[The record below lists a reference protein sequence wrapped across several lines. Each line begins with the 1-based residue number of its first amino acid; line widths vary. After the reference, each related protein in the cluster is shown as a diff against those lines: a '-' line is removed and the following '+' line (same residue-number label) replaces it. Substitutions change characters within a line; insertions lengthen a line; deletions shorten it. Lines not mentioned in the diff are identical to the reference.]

1 MQPTTREST
10 GSLPSVPTLDDA
22 SPFKTMMASFDEA
35 AGLLGLNQEE
45 YLVLRKPDREISVS
59 VPLRMDDGTFRV
71 FDGYRV
77 QHNMGL
83 GPFLGPVR
91 LAGDLRLEELR
102 ALAAWMTWKCA
113 VLGVPFG
120 GAAGGIGVDRS
131 ALSKSE
137 LERVVRRWTASMVG
151 DIGGERDVLAPEFAS
166 DEDIMAWAL
175 DTVSEHERSTA
186 NPAVTGKPEALGGS
200 AGHHDAVAQGLRII
214 LRLAAARHGL
224 DPSRL
229 EVLIQGSGIVGGNLA
244 RILHAEG
251 HRVVGLSDVNT
262 SLYSADGLDVPA
274 LLTHRAAHGHLP
286 TQLPGVEVVD
296 PTRFLEQPC
305 QVLAPCAVSNAISG
319 KNAERIQASLVI
331 EGAHGPTTPSADAI
345 LMRRGIP
352 VVPDILANG
361 GNVVVSY
368 FEWVQNRTG
377 FKWLEEVVDARLR
390 RMMREAWEGVR
401 SVQDK
406 HQCSLRMAAHIL
418 AVKRV
423 AEADQARGLYA

>member
-1 MQPTTREST
+1 MQHPST
-10 GSLPSVPTLDDA
+10 DQNVPLPSVPTLDVA
-22 SPFKTMMASFDEA
+22 TPFQTMMSSFDEA
-35 AGLLGLNQEE
+35 ARILGLDRQE
-45 YLVLRKPDREISVS
+45 YLILRKPDREISVS
-59 VPLRMDDGTFRV
+59 VPVKLDDGTFRV

-91 LAGDLRLEELR
+91 LASDLKLEELR

-120 GAAGGIGVDRS
+120 GAAGGIGVDRA
-131 ALSKSE
+131 ALSRGE
-137 LERVVRRWTASMVG
+137 LERVVRRWTASLLG
-151 DIGGERDVLAPEFAS
+151 DIGGDRDVLAPEFAT

-200 AGHHDAVAQGLRII
+200 AGHHDAVAEGLRII

-224 DPSRL
+224 DPSSL
-229 EVLIQGSGIVGGNLA
+229 SVIVQGAGTVGGNLA

-251 HRVVGLSDVNT
+251 HKVVGLSDAQAC
-262 SLYSADGLDVPA
+262 LYAADGLDVPK
-274 LLTHRAAHGHLP
+274 LLEHRAAHGHLP
-286 TQLPGVEVVD
+286 STWAGARSLD
-296 PTRFLEQPC
+296 AKRFLEQPC
-305 QVLAPCAVSNAISG
+305 QVLAPCAVPNAITG
-319 KNAERIQASLVI
+319 DNAERIQAGLVI
-331 EGAHGPTTPSADAI
+331 EGAHGPTTPAADTV
-345 LMRRGIP
+345 LQRRGIP

-377 FKWLEEVVDARLR
+377 FKWLGDVVEARLR
-390 RMMREAWEGVR
+390 RMMREAWDGVI
-401 SVQDK
+401 SIQDE
-406 HQCSLRMAAHIL
+406 HSCSLRKAAHIL

-423 AEADQARGLYA
+423 AAADQARGIYA

>member
-35 AGLLGLNQEE
+35 AGLLGLHQQE

-59 VPLRMDDGTFRV
+59 VPIRMDDGSFRV

-91 LAGDLRLEELR
+91 LAADLRLEELR

-120 GAAGGIGVDRS
+120 GAAGGIGVDRG
-131 ALSKSE
+131 ALSKNE
-137 LERVVRRWTASMVG
+137 LERVVRRWTASLLG
-151 DIGGERDVLAPEFAS
+151 DIGGDRDVLAPEFAS

-229 EVLIQGSGIVGGNLA
+229 DVLIQGSGVVGGNLA

-262 SLYSADGLDVPA
+262 SLYSPDGLDVPM
-274 LLTHRAAHGHLP
+274 LLGHRATHGHLP
-286 TQLPGVEVVD
+286 TQVTGARTLESK
-296 PTRFLEQPC
+296 RFLEQPC
-305 QVLAPCAVSNAISG
+305 HVLAPCAVSNALTQE
-319 KNAERIQASLVI
+319 NAERIQAALVI
-331 EGAHGPTTPSADAI
+331 EGAHGPTTPAADAV
-345 LMRRGIP
+345 LGRRGIP

-377 FKWLEEVVDARLR
+377 FKWLGEVVDARLR
-390 RMMREAWEGVR
+390 RMMREAWDGVLA
-401 SVQDK
+401 VQDE
-406 HQCSLRMAAHIL
+406 HRCSLRMAAHIR